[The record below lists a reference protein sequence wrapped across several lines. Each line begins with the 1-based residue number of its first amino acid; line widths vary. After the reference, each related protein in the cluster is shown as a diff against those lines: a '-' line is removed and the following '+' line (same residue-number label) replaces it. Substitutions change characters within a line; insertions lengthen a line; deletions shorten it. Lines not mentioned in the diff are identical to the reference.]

1 MQKDLDSHPATD
13 RASGQSWTPE
23 KAAQRSRA
31 GARRGGATHDW
42 ESQMAAAQMPPN
54 VGAHGKVT
62 FALKAPSV
70 GGIPGNS
77 MQP

>member
-1 MQKDLDSHPATD
+1 MQKDLDGHPATD
-13 RASGQSWTPE
+13 RASGESWTPE

-31 GARRGGATHDW
+31 GARRDGATRDW
-42 ESQMAAAQMPPN
+42 ESQMAAVQMPPN
-54 VGAHGKVT
+54 VETHGKVT